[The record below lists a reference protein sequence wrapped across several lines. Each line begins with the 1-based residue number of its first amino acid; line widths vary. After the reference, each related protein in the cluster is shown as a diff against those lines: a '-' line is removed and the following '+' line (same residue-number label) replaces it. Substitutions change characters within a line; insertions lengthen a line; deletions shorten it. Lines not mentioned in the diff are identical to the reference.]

1 MAANT
6 ELVATIARAQY
17 VERCH
22 LESSDLREINGCPGL
37 AWEQE
42 DDNWYKMSATQK
54 KPWLDAAEVWLVDLE
69 VKNNLAYTYLINNWR
84 EVDVFPVE

>member
-6 ELVATIARAQY
+6 DLINTIARAQY

-22 LESSDLREINGCPGL
+22 LECSDLREINGCPGL

-42 DDNWYKMSATQK
+42 DDNWYGMSSSQK
-54 KPWLDAAEVWLVDLE
+54 KPWIDNAEAWLVELE
-69 VKNNLAYTYLINNWR
+69 EKNNLAYSYLITNWR
-84 EVDVFPVE
+84 GVDVFPVE